1 MVIRLSG
8 HVPGYLADWV
18 LGGLGSEGRSL
29 QDGSFDALQKMT
41 RVHSL

>member
-1 MVIRLSG
+1 MKWRFNSLDTHLVLSG
-8 HVPGYLADWV
+8 LE
-18 LGGLGSEGRSL
+18 SEGRSL